1 MSMMDFSP
9 VTPPRR
15 AAENIVPMINVVF
28 LLLIFFL
35 MSAQIAPPDPID
47 VTVPDSTS
55 EAAPLDPAALYV
67 GADGTLAYGGV
78 TGDAALA
85 ALADHDGVLSLRADA
100 SLPAAK
106 LAALLPRLAEAGV
119 AGVELITGAN

>member
-1 MSMMDFSP
+1 MDFSP

-55 EAAPLDPAALYV
+55 EAAPLDPNALYV
-67 GADGTLAYGGV
+67 GADGTLAYAGV

-85 ALADHDGVLSLRADA
+85 ALSGHVGVLPLRADA
-100 SLPAAK
+100 ALPAAK
-106 LAALLPRLAEAGV
+106 LVALLPKLAAAGV
-119 AGVELITGAN
+119 DGVELITGAK

>member
-1 MSMMDFSP
+1 MLDFSP
-9 VTPPRR
+9 ATPPRR
-15 AAENIVPMINVVF
+15 PAENIVPMINVVF

-55 EAAPLDPAALYV
+55 EAAPLDPDALYV
-67 GADGTLAYGGV
+67 GADGMLAYGGA

-85 ALADHDGVLSLRADA
+85 ALSGHQGVLPLRADA
-100 SLPAAK
+100 ALPATK
-106 LAALLPRLAEAGV
+106 LAALLPKLAAAGV
-119 AGVELITGAN
+119 DGVELITGAK

>member
-1 MSMMDFSP
+1 MLDFSP
-9 VTPPRR
+9 ATPPRR

-55 EAAPLDPAALYV
+55 EAAPLDPNALYV
-67 GADGTLAYGGV
+67 GADGTLAYGGA

-85 ALADHDGVLSLRADA
+85 ALSDHQGVLPLRADA
-100 SLPAAK
+100 ALPATK
-106 LAALLPRLAEAGV
+106 LAALLPKLAAAGV
-119 AGVELITGAN
+119 DGVELITGAK